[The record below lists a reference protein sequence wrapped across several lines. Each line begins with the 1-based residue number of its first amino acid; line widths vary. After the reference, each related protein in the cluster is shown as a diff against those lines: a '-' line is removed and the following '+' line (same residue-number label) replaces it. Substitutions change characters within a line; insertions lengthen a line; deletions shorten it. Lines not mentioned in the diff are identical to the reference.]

1 MSLSIIVAASDND
14 AIGKDN
20 KLLWRLKKDMK
31 FFKET
36 TMGCPVIMGR
46 KTFESL
52 GRPLPGRLNVVVSRS
67 RPSVP
72 EGVLVYET
80 IEEAIARAKAEGK
93 REQFIIGGGEIYK
106 STISLVDSIY
116 MTRVHANINEADT
129 FFPPIEKD
137 EFICDWSLFVP
148 ADEENE
154 HPFSF
159 QFFVRKNKQ

>member
-1 MSLSIIVAASDND
+1 MNLSIIVAASDND

-52 GRPLPGRLNVVVSRS
+52 GRPLPGRLNIVVSKTN
-67 RPSVP
+67 PSLP
-72 EGVLVYET
+72 DGVLVYET
-80 IEEAIARAKAEGK
+80 IEEAIERAKAEGK
-93 REQFIIGGGEIYK
+93 REEFIIGGGEIYK
-106 STISLVDSIY
+106 SSISIVDGIY

-129 FFPPIEKD
+129 FFPSIDKE
-137 EFICDWSLFVP
+137 EFLLHWTVYHQ

-154 HPFSF
+154 YPFSF
-159 QFFVRKNKQ
+159 QFFVRKNK